1 MVKNLSLN
9 KNERNALHSD
19 SCDSGMSD
27 GLPIRPH
34 SQILVLNN
42 SYEPIN
48 ITNWKRAI
56 VLLIKQKAQ
65 ALSSRVIR
73 LVNYIRIPFARIV
86 AQTPS
91 RAMIYKR
98 DGNKC
103 QYCGSTRS
111 LTIDHVIP
119 RSKGGDDSWENL
131 VVACA
136 SCNVKKGDK
145 LLEQLNMKLARKP
158 FAPYNKFQFILSNT
172 EVPEWQEFLFV

>member
-1 MVKNLSLN
+1 MVKTMSSNVV
-9 KNERNALHSD
+9 KRKLHNS
-19 SCDSGMSD
+19 SCETVMSD
-27 GLPIRPH
+27 GLPIRPY
-34 SQILVLNN
+34 SQILVLNS

-56 VLLIKQKAQ
+56 VLLIKEKAQ

-73 LVNYIRIPFARIV
+73 LVNYIRIPFSKIA

-91 RAMIYKR
+91 RSMIYKR

-119 RSKGGDDSWENL
+119 RSKGGGDTWENL
-131 VVACA
+131 VVAC
-136 SCNVKKGDK
+136 SPCNIKKGDK
-145 LLEQLNMKLARKP
+145 MLEHTGMKLSSTPK
-158 FAPYNKFQFILSNT
+158 APISKVLIDLTDSK
-172 EVPEWQEFLFV
+172 VPEWQEFIFE

>member
-1 MVKNLSLN
+1 MVKSLSSN
-9 KNERNALHSD
+9 KNEKNALHSD

-34 SQILVLNN
+34 TQILVLNN

-56 VLLIKQKAQ
+56 VLLLKEKAQ
-65 ALSSRVIR
+65 ALSNRVIR
-73 LVNYIRIPFARIV
+73 LVNYIRIPYAKIV
-86 AQTPS
+86 AATPT

-98 DGNKC
+98 DNNKC
-103 QYCGSTRS
+103 QYCGATRS

-119 RSKGGDDSWENL
+119 RSKGGQDTWDNL

-145 LLEQLNMKLARKP
+145 LLEQTNMTLARKP
-158 FAPYNKFQFILSNT
+158 FTPYNKVQFTLSYS
-172 EVPEWQEFLFV
+172 EVPEWREFLFV

>member
-1 MVKNLSLN
+1 MVKSLSSN
-9 KNERNALHSD
+9 KNEKNALHSD

-34 SQILVLNN
+34 TQILVLNN

>member
-1 MVKNLSLN
+1 MVKPMSSNVA
-9 KNERNALHSD
+9 ERKLHSH
-19 SCDSGMSD
+19 SCDTGMNN
-27 GLPIRPH
+27 GLPIQPH
-34 SQILVLNN
+34 TQILVLNN

-56 VLLIKQKAQ
+56 VLLIKEKAQ
-65 ALSSRVIR
+65 VLSSRVIR
-73 LVNYIRIPFARIV
+73 LFNYIRIPFAKIV

-98 DGNKC
+98 DNNKC
-103 QYCGSTRS
+103 QYCGATRS

-119 RSKGGDDSWENL
+119 RSKGGEDSWDNL

-145 LLEQLNMKLARKP
+145 LLEQTNMKLARKP
-158 FAPYNKFQFILSNT
+158 FTPYNKVQFTLSYC

>member
-1 MVKNLSLN
+1 MVKPMSSNVA
-9 KNERNALHSD
+9 KRKLHSHNGD
-19 SCDSGMSD
+19 TGMSD
-27 GLPIRPH
+27 ELPIAPYT
-34 SQILVLNN
+34 QILVLNN

-48 ITNWKRAI
+48 VTNWKRAI
-56 VLLIKQKAQ
+56 VLLLKEKAQ

-73 LVNYIRIPFARIV
+73 LVNYIRIPFSKVV

-98 DGNKC
+98 DNNKC
-103 QYCGSTRS
+103 QYCGATRS

-119 RSKGGDDSWENL
+119 RSKGGKDVWDNL
-131 VVACA
+131 VIACS

-145 LLEQLNMKLARKP
+145 LLEQTNMKLARKP
-158 FAPYNKFQFILSNT
+158 FAPYNKVQFALSYT

>member
-1 MVKNLSLN
+1 MVKNLSSN
-9 KNERNALHSD
+9 KKGTSVLHSG
-19 SCDSGMSD
+19 SCDTGMND
-27 GLPIRPH
+27 GLPILPH

-56 VLLIKQKAQ
+56 VLLLKQKAQ

-73 LVNYIRIPFARIV
+73 LVNFIRIPFARIV
-86 AQTPS
+86 EQTPS

-119 RSKGGDDSWENL
+119 RSKGGDDSWGNL
-131 VVACA
+131 VVACS
-136 SCNVKKGDK
+136 SCNVKKSDK

-158 FAPYNKFQFILSNT
+158 FAPYNKFQFVISNT